1 MSKINI
7 GFTVTDNYA
16 QHLAATMASILSNTS
31 KDNELNFFVLNE
43 GDITSE
49 TKRRINQLSNIR
61 EFNIKY
67 VTVKREDFSEY
78 SPGVHMSTNYRLK
91 VASLIP
97 EVDKILFLDV
107 DLIVLDD
114 IAKLWD
120 IDMTGFYMAAAPDP
134 CQIYQFQVVRSRFID
149 KFPPLIYNTGVILL
163 NLKKWREDDIEEK
176 LLKGIKWFSANYYEC
191 WPDQSTLNMVL
202 KDKIRLLDA
211 RWNACPLLG
220 YLQNPPCAYDS
231 IEQRDRIFVNPAI
244 IHYAAEQKYKA
255 WLDSSLPWADVYWE
269 YLRKTPYYETGILN
283 MVKNAYK
290 YELSD
295 INGFLG
301 LLKKQND
308 INFKSILNFVICC

>member
-114 IAKLWD
+114 IANLWNTD
-120 IDMTGFYMAAAPDP
+120 ISGVYAAVVKDVFSITNRDYMNNLGIRHEFY
-134 CQIYQFQVVRSRFID
+134 FNS
-149 KFPPLIYNTGVILL
+149 GVMLL
-163 NLKKWREDDIEEK
+163 NLAKMRDDKIPEK
-176 LLKGIKWFSANYYEC
+176 LLEFRMTHDQVFMDQDAFNAVIGNNVLYLPWWYNFLNCYLEYASPQQLSDLFTDDFNKSPVSIFN
-191 WPDQSTLNMVL
+191 QSTILHLGGAAKPWMQ
-202 KDKIRLLDA
+202 DM
-211 RWNACPLLG
+211 G
-220 YLQNPPCAYDS
+220 YLSKLYKRYYKRSNCK
-231 IEQRDRIFVNPAI
+231 
-244 IHYAAEQKYKA
+244 KYPLSFGKRHH
-255 WLDSSLPWADVYWE
+255 SLWWH
-269 YLRKTPYYETGILN
+269 LRHWK
-283 MVKNAYK
+283 
-290 YELSD
+290 
-295 INGFLG
+295 F
-301 LLKKQND
+301 
-308 INFKSILNFVICC
+308 